1 MLFRK
6 FFEVFQSRIEI
17 HSKKMKSIIFLQK
30 FLKLITLEMNF
41 GLVSKLEIFKKFG
54 SFQSS
59 VLEVRFDSSRHLKV
73 RFEFEFEKSG
83 FEYISKV
90 ESNF

>member
-1 MLFRK
+1 
-6 FFEVFQSRIEI
+6 
-17 HSKKMKSIIFLQK
+17 
-30 FLKLITLEMNF
+30 MNF

-54 SFQSS
+54 SVQSS
-59 VLEVRFDSSRHLKV
+59 ALEVRFDSSSTFESSV
-73 RFEFEFEKSG
+73 RFEFEKSG

>member
-1 MLFRK
+1 
-6 FFEVFQSRIEI
+6 
-17 HSKKMKSIIFLQK
+17 
-30 FLKLITLEMNF
+30 MNF

-59 VLEVRFDSSRHLKV
+59 ALEVRFDSSRHLKV